1 MGAISGAVGTRDE
14 EAEFQLTEEDRQRQ
28 NREKWKYAAKSRQK
42 FRWPLLLIVTVTRQ
56 CNPATGLSE
65 KPWLNAIFYVD
76 PSAMQSKDGRHNE
89 SLIINNESRRP
100 DQIGAC
106 GIAQRSGGPI
116 LNSVKN

>member
-65 KPWLNAIFYVD
+65 IPWLNAIFYVD
-76 PSAMQSKDGRHNE
+76 PSAMQSKDARHN
-89 SLIINNESRRP
+89 
-100 DQIGAC
+100 
-106 GIAQRSGGPI
+106 
-116 LNSVKN
+116 

>member
-28 NREKWKYAAKSRQK
+28 NREKCRYAARSKQQFS
-42 FRWPLLLIVTVTRQ
+42 WPLLLIVIVSRQ
-56 CNPATGLSE
+56 CNQATGLFE